1 MDDLPHPAT
10 TPQPTSSS
18 LVERLVMALAL
29 TFAFWVLQSIA
40 IALTAGIAHATGIAT
55 VDLRQLAKRADTA
68 PILLVLA
75 VADLATAVLVA
86 FGVWASTRSLA
97 ALALSRRG
105 AVLSFVYALPLLMLG
120 VVLPAFANYASHH
133 RFAAPGVDATLAAT
147 FVLLGI
153 AVAIV
158 EELVFR
164 GVLMTMLGVERQPW
178 LAITV
183 SAVIFAALH
192 AAGPGSPQSVFNNMV
207 QVTGLVA
214 IPFACIRAVSGS
226 VVGLIAAHALIDTTS
241 VLELGG
247 FHLPAPPS
255 QAETLMQEALA
266 FVVASGYL
274 IWAYV
279 RIRRARAA
287 QALSGID
294 FVS

>member
-255 QAETLMQEALA
+255 PGRDAHAGSAGL
-266 FVVASGYL
+266 
-274 IWAYV
+274 
-279 RIRRARAA
+279 RRGN
-287 QALSGID
+287 L
-294 FVS
+294 VT